1 MEPTRMENTMD
12 SSYLMATIGRGAV
25 AVMRGAINLAKLL
38 FIVILLL
45 LPMFAAVLPFNH
57 YVVGAT
63 MPADTTERLWGAMAG
78 IMFSAI
84 LMGGIPILG
93 FLLYGRKL
101 CARLWHEDQP

>member
-12 SSYLMATIGRGAV
+12 SSYLMAALGRGAI
-25 AVMRGAINLAKLL
+25 ALMRGAIILAKVI
-38 FIVILLL
+38 FVVILLL

-63 MPADTTERLWGAMAG
+63 MPADTTARLWGAMAS
-78 IMFSAI
+78 IMFSTI
-84 LMGGIPILG
+84 LMGGIPFLG

-101 CARLWHEDQP
+101 LARILPEE